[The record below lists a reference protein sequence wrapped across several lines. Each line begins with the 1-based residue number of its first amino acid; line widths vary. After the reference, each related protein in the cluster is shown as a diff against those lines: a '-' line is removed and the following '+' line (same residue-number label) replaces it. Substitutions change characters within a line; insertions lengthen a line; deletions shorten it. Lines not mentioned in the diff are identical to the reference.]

1 MKKLLLTLALVAAVS
16 APALAQLEHR
26 RDHSFNSHDYRQR
39 PHPQAVWRG
48 NDGWILPAIFIGSIM
63 AIEARRETVVVQQP
77 VVVQQTYVQPA
88 PIFVEPAYKYVRAYD
103 PSCSC
108 YKQVLIPINE

>member
-1 MKKLLLTLALVAAVS
+1 MIVTTAIAN
-16 APALAQLEHR
+16 PDR
-26 RDHSFNSHDYRQR
+26 RDHSFNNHNVRQQ

-48 NDGWILPAIFIGSIM
+48 NEGWILPAIFLGSIL
-63 AIEARRETVVVQQP
+63 AIEANRPQPVVVQQP
-77 VVVQQTYVQPA
+77 VIVQPVQQPT
-88 PIFVEPAYKYVRAYD
+88 YKYVQAYD

>member
-1 MKKLLLTLALVAAVS
+1 MKKYVLAIMAVMIVTT
-16 APALAQLEHR
+16 AIANPEHR
-26 RDHSFNSHDYRQR
+26 RDHSFNNHDYRQR
-39 PHPQAVWRG
+39 PHPQAVWRN
-48 NDGWILPAIFIGSIM
+48 NDGWILPAIFLGSIL
-63 AIEARRETVVVQQP
+63 AIEANRRPIIVEQP

-88 PIFVEPAYKYVRAYD
+88 PTFVEPTYKYVRAYD

>member
-1 MKKLLLTLALVAAVS
+1 MALMIVTTAIAN
-16 APALAQLEHR
+16 PEHR
-26 RDHSFNSHDYRQR
+26 RDHSFNNHDYRQR

-48 NDGWILPAIFIGSIM
+48 NDGWVLPVIFLGSIL
-63 AIEARRETVVVQQP
+63 AIEANRRPVIVEQP
-77 VVVQQTYVQPA
+77 VVIQQTYVQPA
-88 PIFVEPAYKYVRAYD
+88 PTFVEPAYKYVRAYD

>member
-1 MKKLLLTLALVAAVS
+1 MAVMIVTT
-16 APALAQLEHR
+16 AIANPER
-26 RDHSFNSHDYRQR
+26 RDHSFNNHDMRHR

-48 NDGWILPAIFIGSIM
+48 NEGWILPAIFFGSIL
-63 AIEARRETVVVQQP
+63 AIEANRQPVVVQQP
-77 VVVQQTYVQPA
+77 VIVQQPFIVEPVQP
-88 PIFVEPAYKYVRAYD
+88 VYKYVRAYD